1 MALVQPLL
9 APPDTDPEQFR
20 LLVANVQDYAIF
32 MLDPR
37 GYVTTWNLGAQ
48 RIKGYEAHEIIGRH
62 FSTFYPPEEVAA
74 NKPAWELVV
83 AEREG
88 RFEDEGWR
96 LRRDGT
102 RFWANVIITAVRD
115 ADGRLRGFGKVTRD
129 LTARKAAEE
138 TAQRLAAERAAREVA
153 EKANT
158 YQRDLLA
165 IVGHDLRNCLSV
177 ILTAA
182 EMNRLHAADEKV
194 RRRAAQVVRTTKR
207 MREIIHGIIDYTYA
221 QRDGI
226 PVALRDGA
234 DVHGACDR
242 VLAEFRV
249 LHPDRVFLYE
259 ADGSPLGCW
268 DEGRLEQVVQ
278 NLVGNAL
285 KYGAGSAPVAVRWW
299 REGDDED
306 LVLTVHNEGAP
317 IRADLLPAIFEPF
330 RSGGEDA
337 RGAGGSMGL
346 GLFIVREI
354 ARAHGGEVSAVST
367 AGDGTTFTVRLP
379 ARLPPTRRG
388 SGTAAPGAA

>member
-9 APPDTDPEQFR
+9 APPDGDPEQFR
-20 LLVANVQDYAIF
+20 LLLACVQDYAIF
-32 MLDPR
+32 MLDPA

-48 RIKGYEAHEIIGRH
+48 RIKGYEASEIIGRH
-62 FSTFYPPEEVAA
+62 FSIFYPPEQIAA

-88 RFEDEGWR
+88 RFEDEDWR

-102 RFWANVIITAVRD
+102 RFWANVVITAVRD
-115 ADGRLRGFGKVTRD
+115 AEGRLRGFGKVTRD

-182 EMNRLHAADEKV
+182 EMNRLHASEEKV

-226 PVALRDGA
+226 PIAVRDGA
-234 DVHGACDR
+234 DVHAACDR

-249 LHPDRVFLYE
+249 LHPQRAFLYE
-259 ADGSPLGCW
+259 AEGSPLGCW

-285 KYGAGSAPVAVRWW
+285 KYGSPTAPIAVRWS

-306 LVLTVHNEGAP
+306 LVLCVHNEGAP
-317 IRADLLPAIFEPF
+317 IREDLLPAIFEPF
-330 RSGGEDA
+330 RSGGEDV

-354 ARAHGGEVSAVST
+354 ARAHGGAVSAVST
-367 AGDGTTFTVRLP
+367 AEEGTTFTVRLP
-379 ARLPPTRRG
+379 ARSPATRRG